1 MSQQQPENV
10 SRVSEIT
17 FSVGLNDSNIPVLL
31 QWDADDHPVKGKK
44 TCKSVL
50 IALWDGDTKNTL
62 RIDLWTKD
70 MEVNEMN
77 HFFFQTLITMSDTFE
92 RATGN
97 AELSQKM
104 RMFAQQFAQ
113 ELKLKPPSGGK

>member
-1 MSQQQPENV
+1 M
-10 SRVSEIT
+10 SEIT
-17 FSVGLNDSNIPVLL
+17 FSVGLNDNNIPVSL

-77 HFFFQTLITMSDTFE
+77 HFFFQTLMTMSDTFE
-92 RATGN
+92 RATANTG
-97 AELSQKM
+97 LSQKM
-104 RMFAQQFAQ
+104 REFARQFAA
-113 ELKLKPPSGGK
+113 ELQLKPPTTGGK